1 MMQLALHCVLQ
12 VNERKVVDLFM
23 ENMGS
28 EMKLLQRVYQM
39 RSLPEVQ
46 VLLDLPVA
54 GWELYPG
61 QQLPV
66 PVDVQPKHAGIL
78 CTLIIFEFRG
88 ESLQSVP
95 IDFACVKAAHA
106 EHL

>member
-1 MMQLALHCVLQ
+1 MIQLAAHCVLQ
-12 VNERKVVDLFM
+12 VNEREVVEVVV

-28 EMKLLQRVYQM
+28 EVKLLQRVYQV

-46 VLLDLPVA
+46 VLLDLPLE

-66 PVDVQPKHAGIL
+66 PVEVQPKHAGIL

-88 ESLQSVP
+88 ESCNL
-95 IDFACVKAAHA
+95 CV
-106 EHL
+106 